1 VSYTVTKFV
10 LDLAGLTPSE
20 KAVAHSLAYHAHA
33 DGAESYP
40 SMNTIATEAGLSDRR
55 AAQRVVRRL
64 EKKGLIFADTVKS
77 GGRYKTTHY
86 RFDLGYS
93 GPTVALSHETAT
105 PVTRNSDASCT
116 KQRSC
121 GRPKGYER
129 SMKDNTPGA
138 DRGAHKY
145 YWDSDDPWW
154 TSDEAEAL
162 DPDSSLR
169 QLLWEEEQIILA
181 IPPALTRW
189 AANLHPLLPRIP
201 LSEADAA
208 KAFHGVGA
216 LLVNG
221 AAKLFDTARGSTST
235 LLDYDDIY
243 TVDEMYGAGTSEAL
257 ASEIRNRGVGDD
269 NTSFPISERV
279 FVWGH
284 LAGQL
289 LTTAIQ

>member
-1 VSYTVTKFV
+1 MSYTVTKFV

-64 EKKGLIFADTVKS
+64 EKKGVIVAETSKS
-77 GGRYKTTHY
+77 GGRYKATHY

-93 GPTVALSHETAT
+93 GPTVALSQTVTAT
-105 PVTRNSDASCT
+105 PVARNSDPSCT
-116 KQRSC
+116 KQRSY

-129 SMKDNTPGA
+129 SMKGHTGA
-138 DRGAHKY
+138 DRAVPKY

-154 TSDEAEAL
+154 MSEEIEKS
-162 DPDSSLR
+162 DPDGRWR
-169 QLLWEEEQIILA
+169 QLLWEEEQIVHA
-181 IPPALTRW
+181 IPKGLTHW
-189 AANLHPLLPRIP
+189 TANLHPLLPRVP
-201 LSEADAA
+201 LSETDAA
-208 KAFHGVGA
+208 KAFHGVSE

-221 AAKLFDTARGSTST
+221 AAKLFGTARGSTST
-235 LLDYDDIY
+235 LLDYADIY
-243 TVDEMYGAGTSEAL
+243 ALDEMYGAGTSEAL

-284 LAGQL
+284 LASQL